1 MTEQDSSD
9 NAFSFSGHAVAP
21 AAGTQSNSSQS
32 IDTGGSE
39 TSELRPSLPR
49 RPLVAARGRQISTMQ
64 AIEDRD
70 STPGKRRS
78 SARQSSPPMTPRT
91 KAKPTSSNPPSPIQD
106 ATPSGVGSYQ
116 QVNAP
121 SSGSDIFTAYQSELA
136 EYKTSLEKATEE
148 ESVLQAR
155 LNETAAYAYQ
165 QFNFLEST
173 THQEMTSMTEQLQM
187 LNFELQAA
195 QQEDEGAT
203 YRIEELERYR
213 TMSNEA
219 ASHLEFRYSQLR
231 SEFNEQMGQANAIMV
246 HVGADA
252 NAHINQLRLELE
264 NAEMNAKQEALAV
277 GYANDQTC
285 ALRIEMLEVA
295 NQNQTMKHAM
305 SMNVRRL
312 ETELDA
318 ADMKRD
324 EIMREFRSN
333 IRSEHDRYAECEH
346 HLALEESQLR
356 LQVVHNENLHSRLMT
371 SESKLSEESSSESGG
386 MRDMRMMGLRS
397 ELHMKQSLLDRMQH
411 QLTESKNQYH
421 ELSCQQARRSSPS
434 RSQNEELQYGMYMQ
448 AVRERDSLKVSKAEV
463 DNLYSRA
470 RAEILDNESLLKT
483 YQKHFD
489 SIGKKYQDA
498 LDKIDHM
505 SKNPNVTS
513 TLFDYLHNEIDDRD
527 EMVARLHTEVEAQ
540 KESLERAHR
549 DAGRSIRMLND
560 RRLVIKGATDY
571 SIPESHLTEMHHLA
585 NERFAEVEEMSSTIA
600 ALKLENQAA
609 SSSLQNMPATLLG
622 NPSSAM
628 PRSECE
634 EKCAKL
640 KAELEE
646 MKQEK
651 NVEVRNLQDELK
663 KMEDRKD
670 YYKNN
675 FSQAED
681 RANDEEQ
688 EYRAEA
694 EAFEKLRNEYN
705 TNVKELENLEK
716 DRSKSSVSLREA
728 EKINL
733 QPWPKTTELSSWKG
747 SVVHEVCVA
756 SGDRNYED
764 WKAWLAPCLADQPDL
779 EALAKAPD
787 VRFQS
792 IDAKLSNALR
802 KVIENAG
809 EKSMQVKYDM
819 SMKNQMYEKSGD
831 FIKGRELFAMI
842 LISFKSPDHTEVL
855 YNAHHL
861 YMFNYYGDDQL
872 EAFYNKWLDIVY
884 NMKHDDR
891 PSTNSLRDTLFRKIE
906 HSKLMHFDISRYRTF
921 DEGHPEKT
929 YDFLTTMIKGYIARG
944 KQERL
949 LKDRERAVKLSL
961 SSNKTAPAPED
972 TEKPAAPIKTK
983 KENEAAASST
993 GDPPKRPKAK
1003 AKSEAASV
1011 LQRLL
1016 QNPMPTRT
1024 TRKAKVGRGDH
1035 LHLLTRRRFSAI
1047 TSSTKEDVT
1056 KVTSVFT
1063 VILKRS
1069 MMPK

>member
-1 MTEQDSSD
+1 MTDEENSD
-9 NAFSFSGHAVAP
+9 NAFSFAGHATAP

-32 IDTGGSE
+32 FDTGGSE
-39 TSELRPSLPR
+39 TSELRPNLPKR
-49 RPLVAARGRQISTMQ
+49 TLVAPRGRQLSPLP
-64 AIEDRD
+64 ALEDRD
-70 STPGKRRS
+70 HTPGKRRS

-106 ATPSGVGSYQ
+106 ATPSGVGPFQ

-121 SSGSDIFTAYQSELA
+121 SSGSDIFTAYQSELI
-136 EYKTSLEKATEE
+136 EYKTSLDRATEE

-155 LNETAAYAYQ
+155 LTEMATYANQ
-165 QFNFLEST
+165 QFNFLEN
-173 THQEMTSMTEQLQM
+173 THQEMTSMAQQLQI
-187 LNFELQAA
+187 LNSELHTA

-231 SEFNEQMGQANAIMV
+231 SEFNEQIGQANAIMV
-246 HVGADA
+246 HVGTDA
-252 NAHINQLRLELE
+252 NAHINQLRLELD
-264 NAEMNAKQEALAV
+264 AEMNAKQEALAV

-285 ALRIEMLEVA
+285 ALRIEMLEIA
-295 NQNQTMKHAM
+295 NQNQTMKHTM

-356 LQVVHNENLHSRLMT
+356 LQLVHNEGLHSRLMT
-371 SESKLSEESSSESGG
+371 SESKLSEESSSESSG
-386 MRDMRMMGLRS
+386 MRDFRIMGLRS

-421 ELSCQQARRSSPS
+421 ELSCQQARGSSPS
-434 RSQNEELQYGMYMQ
+434 RSPHGELQYEMYMQ

-470 RAEILDNESLLKT
+470 RAEILDNENLLKT

-498 LDKIDHM
+498 LDRIDYM
-505 SKNPNVTS
+505 SNNPNVTGN
-513 TLFDYLHNEIDDRD
+513 LFDNLHNEIDDRD
-527 EMVARLHTEVEAQ
+527 TMVARLHTEVEAQ
-540 KESLERAHR
+540 KESLDRAHR
-549 DAGRSIRMLND
+549 DAGRAISKLND

-571 SIPESHLTEMHHLA
+571 SIPESHLTDMHHLA
-585 NERFAEVEEMSSTIA
+585 SERQAEVEETACTIA

-609 SSSLQNMPATLLG
+609 TSSMQQGQVVLHGSSS
-622 NPSSAM
+622 SAF
-628 PRSECE
+628 PRNECE

-640 KAELEE
+640 RAELEE
-646 MKQEK
+646 MKREK
-651 NVEVRNLQDELK
+651 NEEVRSLRDELQ
-663 KMEDRKD
+663 KMEERKD

-705 TNVKELENLEK
+705 TNVMELENLEK
-716 DRSKSSVSLREA
+716 DKSKPSISQRES
-728 EKINL
+728 EKITL
-733 QPWPKTTELSSWKG
+733 QPWPKTTELFAWKG
-747 SVVHEVCVA
+747 SVVNEVCVA
-756 SGDRNYED
+756 SGDRNFSD
-764 WKAWLAPCLADQPDL
+764 WKDWLAPCLADQPDMCL
-779 EALAKAPD
+779 LAKAPE

-802 KVIENAG
+802 KVIDNAG
-809 EKSMQVKYDM
+809 DKSMQVKYEM
-819 SMKNQMYEKSGD
+819 SMKNQMYGKSGD

-842 LISFKSPDHTEVL
+842 LISFKSPDHTEAL
-855 YNAHHL
+855 YSSHHL
-861 YMFNYYGDDQL
+861 YVFNYFGDDQL
-872 EAFYNKWLDIVY
+872 EAFYNNGPVVRQD
-884 NMKHDDR
+884 
-891 PSTNSLRDTLFRKIE
+891 
-906 HSKLMHFDISRYRTF
+906 
-921 DEGHPEKT
+921 
-929 YDFLTTMIKGYIARG
+929 
-944 KQERL
+944 
-949 LKDRERAVKLSL
+949 
-961 SSNKTAPAPED
+961 APEMLPSD
-972 TEKPAAPIKTK
+972 VMFYFLWFWRCFCVFF
-983 KENEAAASST
+983 SS
-993 GDPPKRPKAK
+993 ACVM
-1003 AKSEAASV
+1003 SFHV
-1011 LQRLL
+1011 C
-1016 QNPMPTRT
+1016 
-1024 TRKAKVGRGDH
+1024 
-1035 LHLLTRRRFSAI
+1035 F
-1047 TSSTKEDVT
+1047 
-1056 KVTSVFT
+1056 
-1063 VILKRS
+1063 
-1069 MMPK
+1069 

>member
-1 MTEQDSSD
+1 
-9 NAFSFSGHAVAP
+9 
-21 AAGTQSNSSQS
+21 
-32 IDTGGSE
+32 
-39 TSELRPSLPR
+39 
-49 RPLVAARGRQISTMQ
+49 
-64 AIEDRD
+64 
-70 STPGKRRS
+70 
-78 SARQSSPPMTPRT
+78 
-91 KAKPTSSNPPSPIQD
+91 
-106 ATPSGVGSYQ
+106 
-116 QVNAP
+116 
-121 SSGSDIFTAYQSELA
+121 
-136 EYKTSLEKATEE
+136 
-148 ESVLQAR
+148 
-155 LNETAAYAYQ
+155 
-165 QFNFLEST
+165 
-173 THQEMTSMTEQLQM
+173 
-187 LNFELQAA
+187 
-195 QQEDEGAT
+195 
-203 YRIEELERYR
+203 
-213 TMSNEA
+213 
-219 ASHLEFRYSQLR
+219 
-231 SEFNEQMGQANAIMV
+231 
-246 HVGADA
+246 
-252 NAHINQLRLELE
+252 
-264 NAEMNAKQEALAV
+264 
-277 GYANDQTC
+277 
-285 ALRIEMLEVA
+285 
-295 NQNQTMKHAM
+295 
-305 SMNVRRL
+305 
-312 ETELDA
+312 
-318 ADMKRD
+318 
-324 EIMREFRSN
+324 MREFRSN

-448 AVRERDSLKVSKAEV
+448 AVREQDNLKVSKAEV

-688 EYRAEA
+688 EYRVEA

-779 EALAKAPD
+779 DALAKAPE

-819 SMKNQMYEKSGD
+819 SMKNQMYGKSGD
-831 FIKGRELFAMI
+831 FIKGRELFAMV

-861 YMFNYYGDDQL
+861 YVFNYYGDDQL

-949 LKDRERAVKLSL
+949 LKD
-961 SSNKTAPAPED
+961 
-972 TEKPAAPIKTK
+972 
-983 KENEAAASST
+983 
-993 GDPPKRPKAK
+993 
-1003 AKSEAASV
+1003 SV
-1011 LQRLL
+1011 Q
-1016 QNPMPTRT
+1016 
-1024 TRKAKVGRGDH
+1024 
-1035 LHLLTRRRFSAI
+1035 
-1047 TSSTKEDVT
+1047 
-1056 KVTSVFT
+1056 
-1063 VILKRS
+1063 
-1069 MMPK
+1069 

>member
-9 NAFSFSGHAVAP
+9 NAFSFSGHAAAP

-49 RPLVAARGRQISTMQ
+49 RPLVAPRGRQISTMQ

-136 EYKTSLEKATEE
+136 EYKTSLERTTEE

-155 LNETAAYAYQ
+155 LTETAAYAYQ

-231 SEFNEQMGQANAIMV
+231 SEFDEQMGQANAIMV
-246 HVGADA
+246 HVGTDA

-295 NQNQTMKHAM
+295 NQNQTMKHTM

-356 LQVVHNENLHSRLMT
+356 LHMVHNENLHSRLMT
-371 SESKLSEESSSESGG
+371 SESKASEESLAESSG
-386 MRDMRMMGLRS
+386 MRDMRIMGLRS

-434 RSQNEELQYGMYMQ
+434 RSPHGGLQHEMYMQ
-448 AVRERDSLKVSKAEV
+448 VVRERDSLRISKAEV

-470 RAEILDNESLLKT
+470 RAEIIDSENLLKT

-489 SIGKKYQDA
+489 ATDKKYQDA

-505 SKNPNVTS
+505 SNNPNVTS
-513 TLFDYLHNEIDDRD
+513 NLFDSLHNEIDDRD
-527 EMVARLHTEVEAQ
+527 TAIARLHTEVEAQ

-549 DAGRSIRMLND
+549 DAGRSIKMLND

-571 SIPESHLTEMHHLA
+571 SIPESHLTEMHQLA
-585 NERFAEVEEMSSTIA
+585 SERFAEVEEMSSTIA
-600 ALKLENQAA
+600 ALRLENQAA
-609 SSSLQNMPATLLG
+609 SSSSQNKPATLSG
-622 NPSSAM
+622 TSNNAM
-628 PRSECE
+628 SRNECE

-640 KAELEE
+640 KAELDE

-705 TNVKELENLEK
+705 TNVVELENLEK
-716 DRSKSSVSLREA
+716 DKARSSVSQREA
-728 EKINL
+728 EKITL
-733 QPWPKTTELSSWKG
+733 QPWPKTTELSI
-747 SVVHEVCVA
+747 
-756 SGDRNYED
+756 
-764 WKAWLAPCLADQPDL
+764 L
-779 EALAKAPD
+779 EGKC
-787 VRFQS
+787 
-792 IDAKLSNALR
+792 
-802 KVIENAG
+802 
-809 EKSMQVKYDM
+809 
-819 SMKNQMYEKSGD
+819 
-831 FIKGRELFAMI
+831 
-842 LISFKSPDHTEVL
+842 
-855 YNAHHL
+855 
-861 YMFNYYGDDQL
+861 
-872 EAFYNKWLDIVY
+872 
-884 NMKHDDR
+884 
-891 PSTNSLRDTLFRKIE
+891 
-906 HSKLMHFDISRYRTF
+906 HS
-921 DEGHPEKT
+921 
-929 YDFLTTMIKGYIARG
+929 
-944 KQERL
+944 
-949 LKDRERAVKLSL
+949 
-961 SSNKTAPAPED
+961 
-972 TEKPAAPIKTK
+972 
-983 KENEAAASST
+983 
-993 GDPPKRPKAK
+993 
-1003 AKSEAASV
+1003 
-1011 LQRLL
+1011 
-1016 QNPMPTRT
+1016 
-1024 TRKAKVGRGDH
+1024 
-1035 LHLLTRRRFSAI
+1035 
-1047 TSSTKEDVT
+1047 
-1056 KVTSVFT
+1056 
-1063 VILKRS
+1063 
-1069 MMPK
+1069 

>member
-49 RPLVAARGRQISTMQ
+49 RPLVAPRGRQISTMQ

-219 ASHLEFRYSQLR
+219 APHLEFRYSQLR
-231 SEFNEQMGQANAIMV
+231 SEFNEQMGQTNAIMV

-252 NAHINQLRLELE
+252 NAHINQLKLELE

-295 NQNQTMKHAM
+295 NQNQTMKHTM

-333 IRSEHDRYAECEH
+333 IRSEHDRYTECEH

-356 LQVVHNENLHSRLMT
+356 LQVVHNENLHTRLMT

-397 ELHMKQSLLDRMQH
+397 ELHMEQSLLDRMQH

-448 AVRERDSLKVSKAEV
+448 AVRERDNLKVSKAEV

-549 DAGRSIRMLND
+549 DASRSIRMLNG

-779 EALAKAPD
+779 DALAKAPE

-819 SMKNQMYEKSGD
+819 SMKNQMYGKSGD
-831 FIKGRELFAMI
+831 FIKGRELFAMV

-861 YMFNYYGDDQL
+861 YVFNYYGDDQL

-972 TEKPAAPIKTK
+972 TEKPAAPSRPRRRTK
-983 KENEAAASST
+983 QLHHPQVILLSDLKQRRRVKLPQSS
-993 GDPPKRPKAK
+993 
-1003 AKSEAASV
+1003 
-1011 LQRLL
+1011 QHLL

-1056 KVTSVFT
+1056 RVTSVFT
-1063 VILKRS
+1063 VILKGS

>member
-49 RPLVAARGRQISTMQ
+49 RPLVAPRGRQISTMQ

-121 SSGSDIFTAYQSELA
+121 SSGSHIFTAYQSELA

-231 SEFNEQMGQANAIMV
+231 SEFNEQMGQTNAIMV

-252 NAHINQLRLELE
+252 NAHINQLKLELE

-295 NQNQTMKHAM
+295 NQNQTMKHTM

-448 AVRERDSLKVSKAEV
+448 AVRERDNLKVSKAEV

-779 EALAKAPD
+779 DALAK
-787 VRFQS
+787 QS
-792 IDAKLSNALR
+792 A
-802 KVIENAG
+802 
-809 EKSMQVKYDM
+809 
-819 SMKNQMYEKSGD
+819 
-831 FIKGRELFAMI
+831 
-842 LISFKSPDHTEVL
+842 
-855 YNAHHL
+855 
-861 YMFNYYGDDQL
+861 
-872 EAFYNKWLDIVY
+872 
-884 NMKHDDR
+884 
-891 PSTNSLRDTLFRKIE
+891 
-906 HSKLMHFDISRYRTF
+906 
-921 DEGHPEKT
+921 
-929 YDFLTTMIKGYIARG
+929 
-944 KQERL
+944 
-949 LKDRERAVKLSL
+949 
-961 SSNKTAPAPED
+961 
-972 TEKPAAPIKTK
+972 
-983 KENEAAASST
+983 
-993 GDPPKRPKAK
+993 
-1003 AKSEAASV
+1003 
-1011 LQRLL
+1011 
-1016 QNPMPTRT
+1016 
-1024 TRKAKVGRGDH
+1024 
-1035 LHLLTRRRFSAI
+1035 
-1047 TSSTKEDVT
+1047 
-1056 KVTSVFT
+1056 
-1063 VILKRS
+1063 
-1069 MMPK
+1069 